1 MDENPISSNSNESKH
16 NYASNTSS
24 TPSQSPIMLRKSA
37 GTNLVKFNEQ
47 LNCKDKE
54 IEKLKK
60 ETDKKER
67 LINTLRADLNEKSE
81 ELSEYQ
87 SIKEN
92 EMASL
97 KKKLEEQN
105 IDIEQ
110 LETIILQNHEN
121 NLNKENAKNQESILF
136 SNLKTE
142 LANEKEEKQRIE
154 LALRNAKNTA
164 GQNQA
169 DQFMISQL
177 QEVNSNL
184 KVLLSNLKTELA
196 NEKEEKQRNELALR
210 NAKVS
215 AEQIQEHRNT
225 INQIHE
231 INSNLKV
238 SLSNLKTEL
247 TNEKEEKQRI
257 ELALRNAKNTAGQ
270 NQADQFMISQL
281 QEDNSNLKIS
291 LSNLN
296 VELEKQK
303 EETLRYDA
311 ALRDSL
317 NGQNLNN
324 LYLEFENFQQNAR
337 NEISK
342 KDAQISE
349 LQTLYQQSCLTVNGL
364 SRGFNKAEFKTEIA
378 PNTDIQMEVNLIYK
392 KQLFISFNL

>member
-154 LALRNAKNTA
+154 LALRNAKNT
-164 GQNQA
+164 G
-169 DQFMISQL
+169 
-177 QEVNSNL
+177 
-184 KVLLSNLKTELA
+184 LL
-196 NEKEEKQRNELALR
+196 
-210 NAKVS
+210 
-215 AEQIQEHRNT
+215 
-225 INQIHE
+225 
-231 INSNLKV
+231 
-238 SLSNLKTEL
+238 
-247 TNEKEEKQRI
+247 
-257 ELALRNAKNTAGQ
+257 
-270 NQADQFMISQL
+270 
-281 QEDNSNLKIS
+281 
-291 LSNLN
+291 
-296 VELEKQK
+296 
-303 EETLRYDA
+303 
-311 ALRDSL
+311 
-317 NGQNLNN
+317 
-324 LYLEFENFQQNAR
+324 
-337 NEISK
+337 
-342 KDAQISE
+342 
-349 LQTLYQQSCLTVNGL
+349 
-364 SRGFNKAEFKTEIA
+364 
-378 PNTDIQMEVNLIYK
+378 
-392 KQLFISFNL
+392 